1 MFPLTLHRDKIKLY
15 QINGIVTRTLL
26 YFLLFSNRM
35 ALQNTKLLY
44 LYSVL
49 NSRVRLLVYA
59 IRYWGKVKGIAGAL
73 NATGNRLSNYAL
85 TLLVLCYLQNVEPQ
99 VLPTIEQL
107 SLLHGKLGGQGVR
120 S

>member
-1 MFPLTLHRDKIKLY
+1 
-15 QINGIVTRTLL
+15 
-26 YFLLFSNRM
+26 M

-59 IRYWGKVKGIAGAL
+59 IRYWGKVKGIAGST
-73 NATGNRLSNYAL
+73 NATGNRLSNYTL

-107 SLLHGKLGGQGVR
+107 SLLHGKYMAVPYSGIIKFLINQEILIQGTKIHL
-120 S
+120 